1 MGIGVLALQGAVQPH
16 RQSFAAIG
24 EQVRGVRTAG
34 EILSC
39 DGLVLP
45 GGESTTLL
53 NLIDHYGLWET
64 LREFAR
70 TRPMW
75 GVCAGAILMARR
87 VESPVQR
94 SLDALP
100 ITVRR
105 NAYGRQNESF
115 IAQITLR
122 LPGQAPQ
129 EQEAVFIRSPV
140 ILEAGA
146 GSDVLAEHGGHP
158 IAVQHGFHLVTTFHP
173 ELSSSTA
180 LHQHFRLLCQSGQA
194 RRMA

>member
-24 EQVRGVRTAG
+24 ERADLVRTAE

-53 NLIDHYGLWET
+53 NLIGHYGLWDT
-64 LREFAR
+64 LRGFAR

-87 VESPVQR
+87 VESPAQP

-115 IAQITLR
+115 IAPIVLR
-122 LPGQAPQ
+122 LPGQAPL

-140 ILEAGA
+140 ILELGA
-146 GSDVLAEHGGHP
+146 GCEVLAEHGGHP

-180 LHQHFRLLCQSGQA
+180 LHRHFALLCQSGQA

>member
-1 MGIGVLALQGAVQPH
+1 MGIGVLSLQGAVEPH
-16 RQSFAAIG
+16 RQRFAAIG
-24 EQVRGVRTAG
+24 ERADLVRTAE

-53 NLIDHYGLWET
+53 NLIDHYGLWEP

-87 VESPVQR
+87 VESPAQR
-94 SLDALP
+94 SFDVLP

-115 IAQITLR
+115 IAPITLR

-129 EQEAVFIRSPV
+129 EQEAVFIRAPV
-140 ILEAGA
+140 ILETGA
-146 GSDVLAEHGGHP
+146 GCEVLAEHGGHP

-173 ELSSSTA
+173 ELSSATA
-180 LHQHFRLLCQSGQA
+180 LHRHFAMLCKSDRA
-194 RRMA
+194 RQMA